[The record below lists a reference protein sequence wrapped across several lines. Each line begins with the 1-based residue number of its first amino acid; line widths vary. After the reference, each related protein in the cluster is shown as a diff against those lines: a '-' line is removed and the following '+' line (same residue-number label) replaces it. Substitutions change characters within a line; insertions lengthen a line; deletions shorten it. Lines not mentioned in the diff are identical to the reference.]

1 MQSKKELHQESLLT
15 ELENF
20 WNFCKSLHGE
30 NALDESLENLERE
43 SVGLHV
49 NVDRFCNLVLE
60 TPLCSV
66 IQQWITK
73 EITSPF
79 GQEIIEAFETFYKNQ
94 IFPLKGDSDNIFN
107 VDDLHALGHSE
118 IIERIRCI
126 PALRLGERENMI
138 NVYMHFAKFLSHFA
152 FGAIPLPFDPDRE
165 KTKKRILSLEKFW
178 SFCLHLSERDSL
190 VASIMYY
197 TGYQLNDVLNLKVGD
212 IQSKKDSILFHG
224 MEVQIPRHIIL
235 RLRSFLLDKNETNL
249 LFTNRKGEDVNRSH
263 VLLAFKRASKKIGCS
278 DNDIITPR
286 SLIVASS
293 Y

>member
-1 MQSKKELHQESLLT
+1 MQSKKEVHQEPLLT
-15 ELENF
+15 DLKDF
-20 WNFCKSLHGE
+20 WNFCKALHGE
-30 NALDESLENLERE
+30 DTLDESLENLEKE
-43 SVGLHV
+43 SIGLHA
-49 NVDRFCNLVLE
+49 NVDIFRNLVLG

-66 IQQWITK
+66 IQQWLSK
-73 EITSPF
+73 EITSAF

-94 IFPLKGDSDNIFN
+94 IFPLKGSSGHIFN
-107 VDDLHALGHSE
+107 VDDLRALGHSE

-138 NVYMHFAKFLSHFA
+138 NVYMHFAKFLSHLT
-152 FGAIPLPFDPDRE
+152 FGSVPLAIDPDRE
-165 KTKKRILSLEKFW
+165 KTKKRILPLERFW

-212 IQSKKDSILFHG
+212 IQSKIDTILFNT
-224 MEVQIPRHIIL
+224 MVVQIPRHTIL
-235 RLRSFLLDKNETNL
+235 RLRSFLLDKNECDL

-263 VLLAFKRASKKIGCS
+263 VLLAFRRASKKIGCS

-286 SLIVASS
+286 SLIIASS